1 MSSNFQHYLESRTSK
16 VSSDTIIQELLEKIM
31 NPDGVW
37 GRSIYIYGAPA
48 TGKTV
53 LSRTVCDSLPDFA
66 QIVNLE
72 YNSLDPKKK
81 VIFVDDVYD
90 GGVSIED
97 KVTKL
102 VGSGYLVFILAYGE
116 PRIPVHHTVL
126 FEVIDNFGEYQAQ

>member
-16 VSSDTIIQELLEKIM
+16 VSSDAIIQELLEKIM
-31 NPDGVW
+31 NPDSGI
-37 GRSIYIYGAPA
+37 GTSIYIHGAPA
-48 TGKTV
+48 TGKTTLGNMICSAIPDIAQFV
-53 LSRTVCDSLPDFA
+53 NINHLP
-66 QIVNLE
+66 Q
-72 YNSLDPKKK
+72 DPKKK
-81 VIFVDDVYD
+81 VLFVDDVYD

-116 PRIPVHHTVL
+116 PRIPIHHTVL